1 MLNLPKV
8 MLVNCAQNFVL
19 RSVFKRWH
27 LIWCICQKN
36 NHFFKNLLIKRF
48 FWYIWH
54 FDTIAGYHLTE
65 LWNIFNISTK
75 KWRSP
80 SGTATAHTKFSGLEV
95 FWLLWIKWSGWKC
108 GMHTFAFS
116 ETFSRPFFLEAF
128 FFWPFE
134 KSIWCCIITSWHNTF
149 VATFFNWHLLCRIS
163 FSLKFWL
170 IRHDFCNFSLNF
182 NFFGHSKGYLD

>member
-1 MLNLPKV
+1 MANKQGCSTYVEFTKGNVSELCSKFCLW
-8 MLVNCAQNFVL
+8 
-19 RSVFKRWH
+19 SVFKRWH
-27 LIWCICQKN
+27 LIRYICQKT
-36 NHFFKNLLIKRF
+36 NHFSKNLLIKRF

-108 GMHTFAFS
+108 GMFS
-116 ETFSRPFFLEAF
+116 
-128 FFWPFE
+128 
-134 KSIWCCIITSWHNTF
+134 H
-149 VATFFNWHLLCRIS
+149 
-163 FSLKFWL
+163 
-170 IRHDFCNFSLNF
+170 F
-182 NFFGHSKGYLD
+182 NFRSFCFL